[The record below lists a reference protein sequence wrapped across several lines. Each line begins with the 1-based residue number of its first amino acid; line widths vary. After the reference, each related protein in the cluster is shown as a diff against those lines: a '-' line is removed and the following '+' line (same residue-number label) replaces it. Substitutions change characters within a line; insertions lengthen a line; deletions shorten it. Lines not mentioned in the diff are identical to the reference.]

1 MQQLLTT
8 LTLKHAELTSSYVQ
22 QSQTINELHK
32 RMAEIS
38 AELELLRSQ
47 TWSPPSQQTHSH
59 WAHSNGFDAFTF
71 CPDLTLTQTPASRA
85 LDAATKGG
93 LPLFENLVQ
102 HGGYRA

>member
-1 MQQLLTT
+1 MQQLLIT

-32 RMAEIS
+32 RMAEIN

-47 TWSPPSQQTHSH
+47 TWSPPGQQTN

-71 CPDLTLTQTPASRA
+71 CPDLSLTQTPASRA
-85 LDAATKGG
+85 LDAATKNG
-93 LPLFENLVQ
+93 LPLFENLAQ